1 MTINRIRALISEDFD
16 AVNNLIIELIQ
27 SEVGLIQD
35 LSQHIVESGGK
46 RLRPLLVLLASNA
59 CGYKGKDHISLAAMV
74 EFFHTATLLH
84 DDVVDESTLRRGRQT
99 ANSIWGSKASVLV
112 GDYLFTQSVQL
123 MVGVGN
129 TDILNLMAK
138 TSHQISCGEVKQ
150 LANRHNLALNFEDYF
165 DVIRAKTALLFAAAA
180 GIGPILGN
188 SSVKIKQGLYDYGL
202 HLGNAF
208 QLIDDALDYCS
219 DSKTIGKNIGDD
231 LADGK
236 VTLPLIHAL
245 QKGTEQQ
252 QMQIKESLQHGSL
265 KFLPEILIALEETK
279 AIQFTKSTAAQEID
293 YALSALAIL
302 PESEYKNALTDL
314 ANFALE
320 RSY

>member
-1 MTINRIRALISEDFD
+1 M
-16 AVNNLIIELIQ
+16 
-27 SEVGLIQD
+27 
-35 LSQHIVESGGK
+35 
-46 RLRPLLVLLASNA
+46 
-59 CGYKGKDHISLAAMV
+59 
-74 EFFHTATLLH
+74 
-84 DDVVDESTLRRGRQT
+84 
-99 ANSIWGSKASVLV
+99 
-112 GDYLFTQSVQL
+112 
-123 MVGVGN
+123 
-129 TDILNLMAK
+129 
-138 TSHQISCGEVKQ
+138 
-150 LANRHNLALNFEDYF
+150 
-165 DVIRAKTALLFAAAA
+165 
-180 GIGPILGN
+180 
-188 SSVKIKQGLYDYGL
+188 KIKQGLYDYGL